1 LVFVFRYSVSQN
13 GTAHKQNEFFQT
25 VDILDGAG
33 AIFGLSFMVKQGPL
47 GFGCLL
53 VRQNY
58 RLGECFSIY
67 RIEE

>member
-1 LVFVFRYSVSQN
+1 LIFVFRYSVSQN

-33 AIFGLSFMVKQGPL
+33 TIHGFSFVVKQDPL
-47 GFGCLL
+47 GFGGLL
-53 VRQNY
+53 VRQNN
-58 RLGECFSIY
+58 RLGECLSID